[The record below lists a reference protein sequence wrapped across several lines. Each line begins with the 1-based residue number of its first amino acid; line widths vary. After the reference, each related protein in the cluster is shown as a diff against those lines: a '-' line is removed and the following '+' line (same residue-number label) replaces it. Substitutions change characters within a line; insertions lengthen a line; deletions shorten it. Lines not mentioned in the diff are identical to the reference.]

1 MRSHEDPFF
10 LNKEEQSSR
19 QAVSSVSGLIPN
31 SLPARSALIQWWTVC
46 NGRLSAR
53 ATSATLCP
61 ALTNRTASS
70 LRSLGWVFRVVDGGG
85 GGAFLR
91 LVSFRLFPETSCM
104 GRADT

>member
-19 QAVSSVSGLIPN
+19 QAVSSVSSLMPN
-31 SLPARSALIQWWTVC
+31 SLPARSALIQLWTVC

-53 ATSATLCP
+53 AVSATLCP
-61 ALTNRTASS
+61 ALTSRTASS
-70 LRSLGWVFRVVDGGG
+70 LRSRGVFRVVDGGG